1 MGTRS
6 IFYFN
11 NIIINFWQSVYAKA
25 TEPEMGCMKN
35 IEENIE
41 RQVATFISGR
51 LIPEVYP

>member
-41 RQVATFISGR
+41 LQVATFISGR